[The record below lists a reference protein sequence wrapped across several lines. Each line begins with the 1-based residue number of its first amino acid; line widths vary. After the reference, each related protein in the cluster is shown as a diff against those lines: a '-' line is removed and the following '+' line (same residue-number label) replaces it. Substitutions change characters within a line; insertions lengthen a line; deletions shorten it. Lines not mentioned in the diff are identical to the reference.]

1 MMLKKKSYTIFFSWQ
16 SDTKSKESDII
27 SHALDAAAE
36 FIKRDYGYQINIDH
50 STLGDSGMPNI
61 TQTIMR
67 KIDDCDIFLCDLTPV
82 QKFEKDAVEGK
93 TIIKQLPNSNVLVEL
108 GYAMSAVGVDYII
121 PLAHKGDWL
130 DFEMPFDINHNKII
144 GFTRESCD
152 LTPYINAVI
161 DTIKKKGAHRHI
173 DEPYWL
179 HKTKIWFGKI
189 KDYFVKE
196 YRPTSIHLD
205 STSFFT
211 RRMGKAFP
219 GERGL
224 VIYTKDRDIRRCL
237 NQLLAAPLHFDNA
250 IGYDVHTDPI
260 WWSRGVCSLDI
271 PNFKRLGYRR
281 YLIGYDEVKI
291 KKIVAYVNY
300 AKYYSE
306 YVYIET
312 SSDTPTELYSYTE
325 EQKQYYKKEL
335 KWDEEYAVYKLWGF
349 IPIKVTR
356 QEYDDGYKVILGI
369 TVHVGG
375 KSELRT
381 RYLKPYNFIISAKKS
396 AYYNRKFERTS
407 EEVFN
412 GLLRG
417 EISIEEF
424 NEYMMQ
430 FPKPMD

>member
-1 MMLKKKSYTIFFSWQ
+1 MIRKKSYTIFFSWQ
-16 SDTKSKESDII
+16 SDTKRKEIDILD
-27 SHALDAAAE
+27 HALTQAAE
-36 FIKRDYGYQINIDH
+36 TLERDYGYQIIIDN
-50 STLGDSGMPNI
+50 STLGEAGMPNI
-61 TQTIMR
+61 TQSIMR

-82 QKFEKDAVEGK
+82 QKFEKDAIGGK
-93 TIIKQLPNSNVLVEL
+93 IIIKQLPNSNVLVEL

-144 GFTRESCD
+144 GFTRESCN
-152 LTPYINAVI
+152 LVPYIKAVI
-161 DTIKKKGAHRHI
+161 DTVKKKGAHRHL

-179 HKTKIWFGKI
+179 HRTKIWCGKI

-205 STSFFT
+205 STSFFS

-250 IGYDVHTDPI
+250 VGYDVHTDPI

-271 PNFKRLGYRR
+271 HLFRRLGYRR

-291 KKIVAYVNY
+291 KRIVAYVNY

-312 SSDTPTELYSYTE
+312 IPDTPSGLYNYTE
-325 EQKQYYKKEL
+325 EQKQYYENEP
-335 KWDEEYAVYKLWGF
+335 KWSEEYGVYKLWGF
-349 IPIKVTR
+349 LPIKVTG
-356 QEYDDGYKVILGI
+356 QEYDDGHKVICGK
-369 TVHVGG
+369 TVHIGG
-375 KSELRT
+375 KCECRI
-381 RYLKPYNFIISAKKS
+381 RYLKPYNFIISAKMS
-396 AYYNRKFERTS
+396 AYNNRLFERTS
-407 EEVFN
+407 EEVFD

-417 EISIEEF
+417 DISIVEF
-424 NEYMMQ
+424 NEYMMR
-430 FPKPMD
+430 FPKPLD